1 MTKCSNGSC
10 RQVKIGLW
18 ARLKRIIR
26 FNYLRIIRL
35 KTSAHSIALGVALG
49 VFVGFL
55 PIIPLQ
61 SVTVLTLAVIFRG
74 NKIAAFFSTF
84 FSNAANL
91 VPFYAMLYFVGS
103 YFVPFDTLQLDYAH
117 LKMTELIQ
125 QGWDI
130 FIVMMVGGVVLG
142 IPSAIIMYFVTRK
155 AVLAYR
161 RRRAAKLFKK
171 AQLDV
176 D

>member
-1 MTKCSNGSC
+1 MTKKNNGSGK
-10 RQVKIGLW
+10 QVKPGLW
-18 ARLKRIIR
+18 GRFKRIIR

-61 SVTVLTLAVIFRG
+61 SVTVLTLAFIFRG

-103 YFVPFDTLQLDYAH
+103 YFVPFNTVQLDYAH
-117 LKMTELIQ
+117 LEMSELIH
-125 QGWDI
+125 QGWDL
-130 FIVMMVGGVVLG
+130 FIVMMIGGVVLG
-142 IPSAIIMYFVTRK
+142 IPAAIVMYFLTRN
-155 AVLAYR
+155 AVLVYR
-161 RRRAAKLFKK
+161 RRRAARLFKK
-171 AQLDV
+171 AQLHV

>member
-1 MTKCSNGSC
+1 MAKKKTGNG
-10 RQVKIGLW
+10 RQAKTGLW
-18 ARLKRIIR
+18 ARFKRILR

-61 SVTVLTLAVIFRG
+61 SVTVLTLAFIFRG

-103 YFVPFDTLQLDYAH
+103 YFVPFETVKLDYAH
-117 LKMTELIQ
+117 LRMTELIQ

-142 IPSAIIMYFVTRK
+142 IPAAIIMYFLTRK

-161 RRRAAKLFKK
+161 RRRAAKLFRKV
-171 AQLDV
+171 QLDGE
-176 D
+176 